1 MERIPITVD
10 GKLKVEEEIKNL
22 KTIQRPKIINA
33 ISEARAH
40 GDLSENA
47 EYHAAKEEQG
57 HNETK
62 IMELEDLLSKAE
74 AIDPSS
80 LEGDDVKFGAKIVLV
95 DADTD
100 EEANYQ
106 IVGDIESD
114 FKKKKISISSP
125 LAKALIG
132 KSVGDEVEVNTPGGG
147 KSFEIIE
154 VLYN

>member
-10 GKLKVEEEIKNL
+10 GKLKVEEELKKL
-22 KTIQRPKIINA
+22 KTIQRPRIINA

>member
-10 GKLKVEEEIKNL
+10 GKLKVEEELKNL

-100 EEANYQ
+100 EEENYQ

>member
-10 GKLKVEEEIKNL
+10 GKLKVEEELKNL

-95 DADTD
+95 DADTN

>member
-10 GKLKVEEEIKNL
+10 GKLKVEEELKNL

-95 DADTD
+95 DVDTD
-100 EEANYQ
+100 EESNFQ

>member
-10 GKLKVEEEIKNL
+10 GKLKVEEELKNL
-22 KTIQRPKIINA
+22 KTIQRPRIINA

-95 DADTD
+95 DVDTD

>member
-10 GKLKVEEEIKNL
+10 GKLKVEEELKKL
-22 KTIQRPKIINA
+22 KTIQRPRIINA

-95 DADTD
+95 DVDTD

>member
-10 GKLKVEEEIKNL
+10 VKLKVEEELKNL

-62 IMELEDLLSKAE
+62 IMELENLLSKAE

>member
-10 GKLKVEEEIKNL
+10 GKLKVEEELKNL

-95 DADTD
+95 DVDTD

-132 KSVGDEVEVNTPGGG
+132 KSAGDEVEVNTPGGG

>member
-10 GKLKVEEEIKNL
+10 GKLKVEEELKNL

-95 DADTD
+95 DVDTD